1 MTLATNNDGDSNHVN
16 PISCTTTEVK
26 WKSTISVDGRILSQ
40 LKEGTEDTKFSGKR
54 KENCFKRATDLK

>member
-1 MTLATNNDGDSNHVN
+1 MTLATNNDGGSNHVN

-40 LKEGTEDTKFSGKR
+40 LKEGTEDTEFSANR
-54 KENCFKRATDLK
+54 KENCFKRATDPI